1 MIDVGRR
8 PEPQLGAVLPTREH
22 HREVVFPR
30 HQELPLL
37 LFTQLRDTP
46 DQVSDVLSWKLLNLV
61 CYCVSY
67 KTD

>member
-37 LFTQLRDTP
+37 LLTQLRDTP
-46 DQVSDVLSWKLLNLV
+46 DQISDVLSWKLLNLIGYS
-61 CYCVSY
+61 CFLQ
-67 KTD
+67 TG